1 MTELTSNNLSRAKQY
16 KAARKLDLHILSRII
31 RIVLH
36 YPVRVTIALV
46 ATIMASLFQLF
57 IPRYVGQAVD
67 NAQGLLGVNTAAANE
82 IEVALWFAA
91 LMILGLSIMRG
102 LFALIQNYFGESL
115 DHCISTELRKAFYRR
130 IQKLDLTFHDRS
142 HTGDLITRGMLDLWG
157 IEHFPST
164 GLVRTLMLLVLVAG
178 GTILLLSTD
187 IVLGLIALSF
197 VPVIAVQSAIARL
210 QLRYLWLKQQER
222 LTTLTNFME
231 ENLTGIRIV
240 RAFAA
245 QMYELARFNRLSS
258 AVLDIS
264 FQRLM
269 AWVRSSTFMGFAF
282 YSAMTV
288 VLWIGGNKVL
298 SGEITVGT
306 LAEFLAFMMILH
318 MPVRQIGMTVNSF
331 ARASTCGA
339 RFFAILDQS
348 SKIKELTSMPNLEV
362 SRGEIRFESVEFSY
376 NSNPG
381 NSKIISD
388 ITFRVKPGNTLGIV
402 GPPGCGKSTIA
413 RLIPRFYDPTGG
425 RIQIDGQDIREVSL
439 SSLRR
444 CIGGVQQDSFL
455 FTSSVENNISYS
467 NPWSDINTIIEAS
480 RDAQLHD
487 FISSLPESYQTLVG
501 ERGVSLSGGQH
512 QRVSIARGILTDA
525 PICVF
530 DDAMAAIDAKTE
542 QRIRKALAD
551 RSGKRTTIIISHRL
565 VSMMHADEILFLDKG
580 RIVERGTHDQLLALK
595 GNYHALHS
603 LQILNKQQDEWPLEQ
618 VSPI

>member
-157 IEHFPST
+157 IQHFPST

-595 GNYHALHS
+595 GNYYALHS

>member
-1 MTELTSNNLSRAKQY
+1 
-16 KAARKLDLHILSRII
+16 
-31 RIVLH
+31 
-36 YPVRVTIALV
+36 
-46 ATIMASLFQLF
+46 
-57 IPRYVGQAVD
+57 
-67 NAQGLLGVNTAAANE
+67 
-82 IEVALWFAA
+82 
-91 LMILGLSIMRG
+91 
-102 LFALIQNYFGESL
+102 
-115 DHCISTELRKAFYRR
+115 
-130 IQKLDLTFHDRS
+130 
-142 HTGDLITRGMLDLWG
+142 
-157 IEHFPST
+157 
-164 GLVRTLMLLVLVAG
+164 
-178 GTILLLSTD
+178 
-187 IVLGLIALSF
+187 
-197 VPVIAVQSAIARL
+197 VIAVQSAIARL

-595 GNYHALHS
+595 GNYYALHS

>member
-1 MTELTSNNLSRAKQY
+1 
-16 KAARKLDLHILSRII
+16 
-31 RIVLH
+31 
-36 YPVRVTIALV
+36 
-46 ATIMASLFQLF
+46 
-57 IPRYVGQAVD
+57 
-67 NAQGLLGVNTAAANE
+67 
-82 IEVALWFAA
+82 
-91 LMILGLSIMRG
+91 
-102 LFALIQNYFGESL
+102 
-115 DHCISTELRKAFYRR
+115 
-130 IQKLDLTFHDRS
+130 
-142 HTGDLITRGMLDLWG
+142 
-157 IEHFPST
+157 
-164 GLVRTLMLLVLVAG
+164 
-178 GTILLLSTD
+178 
-187 IVLGLIALSF
+187 
-197 VPVIAVQSAIARL
+197 
-210 QLRYLWLKQQER
+210 
-222 LTTLTNFME
+222 
-231 ENLTGIRIV
+231 
-240 RAFAA
+240 
-245 QMYELARFNRLSS
+245 
-258 AVLDIS
+258 
-264 FQRLM
+264 
-269 AWVRSSTFMGFAF
+269 
-282 YSAMTV
+282 MTV

-595 GNYHALHS
+595 GNYYALHS
-603 LQILNKQQDEWPLEQ
+603 LQILNKHQDEWPLEQ

>member
-1 MTELTSNNLSRAKQY
+1 VTEITSNNLSRAEQY

-67 NAQGLLGVNTAAANE
+67 NAQGLLGVNTATTNE

-157 IEHFPST
+157 IQHFPST
-164 GLVRTLMLLVLVAG
+164 GLVRTLMLLVLVIG
-178 GTILLLSTD
+178 GIVLLMSTD

-197 VPVIAVQSAIARL
+197 VPVIAVQSSIARL

-222 LTTLTNFME
+222 LSALTNFME
-231 ENLTGIRIV
+231 ENLIGIRIV
-240 RAFAA
+240 KAFSA
-245 QMYELARFNRLSS
+245 QIHELSKFNKLSS
-258 AVLDIS
+258 GVLDIS

-288 VLWIGGNKVL
+288 VLWVGSYKVL
-298 SGEITVGT
+298 SGEITLGT
-306 LAEFLAFMMILH
+306 LTEFLAFMMILH
-318 MPVRQIGMTVNSF
+318 MPVRQIGMIVNSF

-339 RFFAILDQS
+339 RLFAILDQT
-348 SKIKELTSMPNLEV
+348 SKIEELTNMPDLKV
-362 SRGEIRFESVEFSY
+362 SKGEIRFENIEFSY
-376 NSNPG
+376 SNHS
-381 NSKIISD
+381 NKNKIISG
-388 ITFRVKPGNTLGIV
+388 ITFHVKHGKTLGIV
-402 GPPGCGKSTIA
+402 GPPGSGKSTIA
-413 RLIPRFYDPTGG
+413 RLIPRLYDPSKG
-425 RIQIDGQDIREVSL
+425 RILIDDQDIREVSL

-444 CIGGVQQDSFL
+444 CIGGVQENSFL
-455 FTSSVENNISYS
+455 FTSSIENNISYS
-467 NPWSDINTIIEAS
+467 DPWSDNDAVIKAS
-480 RDAQLHD
+480 TDAQLHD
-487 FISSLPESYQTLVG
+487 FISSLAGSYQTLVG

-512 QRVSIARGILTDA
+512 QRVSVARGILTDA
-525 PICVF
+525 PICIF
-530 DDAMAAIDAKTE
+530 DDAMSAIDAKTE
-542 QRIRKALAD
+542 QSIRKALVD
-551 RSGKRTTIIISHRL
+551 RHGKRTTIIISHRL
-565 VSMMHADEILFLDKG
+565 ISIMHADEILFLDKG
-580 RIVERGTHDQLLALK
+580 RVIERGTHKQLLALK
-595 GNYHALHS
+595 GNYYALHS
-603 LQILNKQQDEWPLEQ
+603 LQILNKQKIKSPFDQ
-618 VSPI
+618 VSFT

>member
-1 MTELTSNNLSRAKQY
+1 MTEITSNNLSRAEQY

-46 ATIMASLFQLF
+46 ATIVASLFQLF

-91 LMILGLSIMRG
+91 LMILGLSVMRG

-130 IQKLDLTFHDRS
+130 IQKLDLTFHDHS

-164 GLVRTLMLLVLVAG
+164 GLVRTLMLLVLIAG
-178 GTILLLSTD
+178 GTVLLLSTD

-197 VPVIAVQSAIARL
+197 VPVIAVQSAITRL

-222 LTTLTNFME
+222 LTTLTSFME
-231 ENLTGIRIV
+231 ENLIGIRIV
-240 RAFAA
+240 RAFSA
-245 QMYELARFNRLSS
+245 QIHELSKFNKLSS
-258 AVLDIS
+258 EVLDIS

-298 SGEITVGT
+298 SGEITLGT

-339 RFFAILDQS
+339 RFFAILDQT
-348 SKIKELTSMPNLEV
+348 SKFEELTSMPDLKV
-362 SRGEIRFESVEFSY
+362 SKGEIRFENIEFSY
-376 NSNPG
+376 SNHPSK
-381 NSKIISD
+381 NKIISG
-388 ITFRVKPGNTLGIV
+388 ITFQVKPGKTLGIV
-402 GPPGCGKSTIA
+402 GPPGSGKSTIA
-413 RLIPRFYDPTGG
+413 RLIPRLYDPSEG
-425 RIQIDGQDIREVSL
+425 RILIDDQDIREVSL

-455 FTSSVENNISYS
+455 FTASIENNISYS
-467 NPWSDINTIIEAS
+467 DPWSDTDAVIKAS
-480 RDAQLHD
+480 TDAQLND
-487 FISSLPESYQTLVG
+487 FVSSLPKSYQTLVG

-512 QRVSIARGILTDA
+512 QRVSVARGILTNA

-542 QRIRKALAD
+542 QSIRKALID
-551 RSGKRTTIIISHRL
+551 RRGKRTTIIISHRL
-565 VSMMHADEILFLDKG
+565 ISIMHADEILFLDKG
-580 RIVERGTHDQLLALK
+580 RIIERGTHKQLLALK
-595 GNYHALHS
+595 GNYYALHS
-603 LQILNKQQDEWPLEQ
+603 LQILNKQEVKSPFDQ
-618 VSPI
+618 VSFT

>member
-1 MTELTSNNLSRAKQY
+1 MEQTSNNFSRAEQY
-16 KAARKLDLHILSRII
+16 KVARKLDLHILNRII

-82 IEVALWFAA
+82 IEAALWFAA

-157 IEHFPST
+157 VQHFPST
-164 GLVRTLMLLVLVAG
+164 GLVRTLMLLVLVIG
-178 GTILLLSTD
+178 GIVLLMSTD

-197 VPVIAVQSAIARL
+197 VPIIAIQSSIARL

-222 LTTLTNFME
+222 LSALTNFME
-231 ENLTGIRIV
+231 ENLIGIRIV
-240 RAFAA
+240 RAFSA
-245 QMYELARFNRLSS
+245 QIHELSKFNKLSS
-258 AVLDIS
+258 GVLDIS

-269 AWVRSSTFMGFAF
+269 AWVRSSTFMGFVF

-288 VLWIGGNKVL
+288 VLWVGSYKVL
-298 SGEITVGT
+298 SGEITLGT
-306 LAEFLAFMMILH
+306 LTEFLAFMMILH

-339 RFFAILDQS
+339 RLFAILDEK
-348 SKIKELTSMPNLEV
+348 SKFEELTSMPDLKITK
-362 SRGEIRFESVEFSY
+362 GEIRFENIEFSY
-376 NSNPG
+376 NNHPSKN
-381 NSKIISD
+381 KIISGID
-388 ITFRVKPGNTLGIV
+388 FHVKHGKTLGIV
-402 GPPGCGKSTIA
+402 GPPGSGKSTIA
-413 RLIPRFYDPTGG
+413 CLIPRLYDPSEG
-425 RIQIDGQDIREVSL
+425 RILIDDQDIRKVSL

-444 CIGGVQQDSFL
+444 SIGGVQEDSFL
-455 FTSSVENNISYS
+455 FTASIENNISYS
-467 NPWSDINTIIEAS
+467 DPWSDTDAVINAS
-480 RDAQLHD
+480 SDAQLHD
-487 FISSLPESYQTLVG
+487 FISSLPKSYQTLVG

-512 QRVSIARGILTDA
+512 QRVSVARGILTDA

-530 DDAMAAIDAKTE
+530 DDAMSAIDAKTE
-542 QRIRKALAD
+542 QSIRKALVD
-551 RSGKRTTIIISHRL
+551 RRGKRTTIIISHRL
-565 VSMMHADEILFLDKG
+565 ISIMHADEILFLDKG
-580 RIVERGTHDQLLALK
+580 RIIERGTHKQLLALK
-595 GNYHALHS
+595 GNYYALHS
-603 LQILNKQQDEWPLEQ
+603 LQILNKQKVKSPFDQ
-618 VSPI
+618 VSFT

>member
-1 MTELTSNNLSRAKQY
+1 MTELTSNNLSRAEQY
-16 KAARKLDLHILSRII
+16 KAARKLDLRILSRII

-46 ATIMASLFQLF
+46 ATIVASLFQLF

-67 NAQGLLGVNTAAANE
+67 NAQGLLGVNTAVANE

-91 LMILGLSIMRG
+91 LMILGLSVMRG

-130 IQKLDLTFHDRS
+130 IQQLDLAFHDHS

-157 IEHFPST
+157 IQHFPST
-164 GLVRTLMLLVLVAG
+164 GLVRTLMLLVLIAG
-178 GTILLLSTD
+178 GTVLLLSTD

-298 SGEITVGT
+298 SGEITLGT

-595 GNYHALHS
+595 GNYYALHS

>member
-1 MTELTSNNLSRAKQY
+1 MTEITSNNLSRAEQY
-16 KAARKLDLHILSRII
+16 KAARKLDLSILIRII
-31 RIVLH
+31 RIVMH

-46 ATIMASLFQLF
+46 ATLTASLFQLF

-115 DHCISTELRKAFYRR
+115 DHCISTELRKTFYRR
-130 IQKLDLTFHDRS
+130 IQKLDLTFHDHS

-164 GLVRTLMLLVLVAG
+164 GLVRTLMLLVLIAG

-388 ITFRVKPGNTLGIV
+388 ITLRVKPGNTLGIV

-425 RIQIDGQDIREVSL
+425 RIQIDGQDIREVTL

-480 RDAQLHD
+480 RDAQLHG

-595 GNYHALHS
+595 GNYYALHS